1 MDNIAKMQADD
12 LIHQGLEFYQNHQFS
27 QALQTLQ
34 QALDLYRVIGDREWA
49 SNTLGTLSI
58 IYYHSCKTTSWLD
71 WISLAS

>member
-49 SNTLGTLSI
+49 SRLV
-58 IYYHSCKTTSWLD
+58 H
-71 WISLAS
+71 